1 MRAVVQRVS
10 RAVCRV
16 DGETTGEIEAGLLV
30 FLGVGQGDEP
40 DDAAWLA
47 RKVAAL
53 RVFEDAEGRMN
64 QSLVDQ
70 GGGALVISQFT
81 LYGNLKKGSRPSFN
95 KSAPPDE
102 ATVLFEK
109 FKELLSAELGKPVA
123 SGVFAADMKIEAH
136 NDGPVTLIIDTRQR
150 DF

>member
-1 MRAVVQRVS
+1 MRAVVQRVT

-16 DGETTGEIEAGLLV
+16 DGETTGEIDAGLLV
-30 FLGVGQGDEP
+30 FLGVGQGDDAE
-40 DDAAWLA
+40 DAAWLA

-53 RVFEDAEGRMN
+53 RVFEDEEGRMN
-64 QSLVDQ
+64 KSLIDR

-81 LYGNLKKGSRPSFN
+81 LFGNVKKGARPSFN
-95 KSAPPDE
+95 KSAPPDL
-102 ATVLFEK
+102 ATELFEQ
-109 FKELLSAELGKPVA
+109 FKQLLSVELGESVA